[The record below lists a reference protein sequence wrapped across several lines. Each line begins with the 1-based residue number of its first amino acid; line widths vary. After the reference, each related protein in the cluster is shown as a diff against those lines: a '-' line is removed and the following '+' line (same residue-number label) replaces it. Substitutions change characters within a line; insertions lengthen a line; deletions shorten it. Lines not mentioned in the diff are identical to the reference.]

1 MNIKKNHLDGQRSP
15 YLIQH
20 VHNPVD
26 WYPWSDEAFRKAREE
41 DKPVFLS
48 IGYSTCHWCHV
59 MERESFEDERVAK
72 VMNDAFVCIKVD
84 REERPD
90 IDQFYMSVCQMMT
103 GSGGW
108 PLNLILDND
117 RKPFFAFTYIPKDSR
132 GGQMGL
138 LDLTAQISALWKEN
152 RAELKGQAEKIV
164 ATVGNLSR
172 ITKGELDIGMAFQK
186 AFQELSR
193 SYDAENGGFGFR
205 PKFPNFP
212 YLMFLLR
219 YNYLYGEKEA
229 LEMVEKTLRKI
240 REGGIYDQ
248 VGFGLH
254 RYSTDPHW
262 IVPHF
267 EKMLYDQAMAIA
279 SYSEAYQSTGDSFYS
294 NVVAEIYAFLLREM
308 RDLEGG
314 FYSAI
319 DADSGAGEGR
329 YYLWSYQEIQRI
341 LGNDSDTFCNAF
353 NCTPDGNFMDEAT
366 GRSAGL
372 NVLYMA
378 ANPTSGG
385 NAGKTDQNAE
395 IVNRGRKK
403 LLEARKGRDLPGI
416 DRKIVTE
423 INALMITAL
432 SKAYRATGLK
442 EYLDTAVETAD
453 FLLRRMVRED
463 GTLQHQ
469 FIRGI
474 VSGDGMLND
483 YAYLVEAFLELFSAT
498 AERRFLDSAIRT
510 NDRLVS
516 LFQDREGGFFTSP
529 YKTDIPVRMKEAY
542 DAPLPSGNS
551 VEVRNLAILSYLADR
566 QDFIGLAEKCVAA
579 FSGMISESPTYFVAM
594 IQSAFSLMGE
604 SYFIKVSG
612 QNTESYRK
620 NFLTGISFSPF
631 STVYPGELSDHT
643 ERAEYSVCTMK
654 ECRMPVSSLSA
665 ALASIAGKHTK
676 D

>member
-1 MNIKKNHLDGQRSP
+1 MNIKKNHLDGQKSP

-20 VHNPVD
+20 LHNPVD
-26 WYPWSDEAFRKAREE
+26 WYPWSEEAFRKAREE

-59 MERESFEDERVAK
+59 MERESFEDEKVAK
-72 VMNDAFVCIKVD
+72 AMNDAFVSIKVD

-117 RKPFFAFTYIPKDSR
+117 KKPFFAFTYIPKDSR
-132 GGQMGL
+132 GGQVGL
-138 LDLTAQISALWKEN
+138 IDLTAQISKLWKEN
-152 RAELKGQAEKIV
+152 RAELRDQGDKIV
-164 ATVGNLSR
+164 ATVSNFSR
-172 ITKGELDIGMAFQK
+172 IRKGELDIREAFQN
-186 AFQELSR
+186 AFLELSK
-193 SYDAENGGFGFR
+193 SYDTENGGFGFR

-212 YLMFLLR
+212 YIMFLLR
-219 YNYLYGEKEA
+219 YNYLYGEKKA
-229 LEMVEKTLRKI
+229 LQMVEKTLGKI

-267 EKMLYDQAMAIA
+267 EKMLYDQAMAIT
-279 SYSEAYQSTGDSFYS
+279 SYAEAYQSTGDRFYS

-308 RDLEGG
+308 KDLDGG

-329 YYLWSYQEIQRI
+329 YYLWSYQEL
-341 LGNDSDTFCNAF
+341 LGVLGEDSEAFCNVF
-353 NCTPDGNFMDEAT
+353 NCTPDGNFVDEAT

-372 NVLYMA
+372 NVLYTVSELA
-378 ANPTSGG
+378 LND
-385 NAGKTDQNAE
+385 NAGEMGQNNE

-403 LLEARKGRDLPGI
+403 LLEARKGRDQPGI

-423 INALMITAL
+423 LNALMITAL
-432 SKAYRATGLK
+432 SRAYRATGLK
-442 EYLDTAVETAD
+442 EYIDTAVGTAD

-463 GTLQHQ
+463 GSLQHQ

-474 VSGDGMLND
+474 ASGDGMLND
-483 YAYLVEAFLELFSAT
+483 YAYLVEAFLELFSVT
-498 AERRFLDSAIRT
+498 GERRFLDSAIRV
-510 NDRLVS
+510 NEKLIA
-516 LFQDREGGFFTSP
+516 LFHDGDGGFFTSP

-551 VEVRNLAILSYLADR
+551 VEVRNLVILSYLMDR
-566 QDFIGLAEKCVAA
+566 QDFMGLAEKCVAA
-579 FSGMISESPTYFVAM
+579 FSGMISESPTYFIAM

-612 QNTESYRK
+612 QNTETYRK
-620 NFLTGISFSPF
+620 NFLTGIGFSPF
-631 STVYPGELSDHT
+631 SMVYPDGTPDHAGK
-643 ERAEYSVCTMK
+643 AEYSVCTMK
-654 ECRMPVSSLSA
+654 ECRMPVSSLDD
-665 ALASIAGKHTK
+665 ALASIARSHPK

>member
-15 YLIQH
+15 YLMQH

-26 WYPWSDEAFRKAREE
+26 WYPWSDEAFRKARED

-72 VMNDAFVCIKVD
+72 AMNDAFVCIKVD

-117 RKPFFAFTYIPKDSR
+117 RKPFFAFTYIPKESR
-132 GGQMGL
+132 GGQVGL
-138 LDLTAQISALWKEN
+138 IDLTAQISRLWKEN
-152 RAELKGQAEKIV
+152 RAELKDQGEKIV
-164 ATVGNLSR
+164 ATVSNFSR
-172 ITKGELDIGMAFQK
+172 IRKGELDPGK
-186 AFQELSR
+186 AFRDAFRELSK
-193 SYDAENGGFGFR
+193 SYDSENGGFGFR

-240 REGGIYDQ
+240 RQGGIYDQ

-267 EKMLYDQAMAIA
+267 EKMLYDQAMAVA
-279 SYSEAYQSTGDSFYS
+279 SYSEAYQSTGDRFYS
-294 NVVAEIYAFLLREM
+294 DVVAEIYAFLLREM
-308 RDLEGG
+308 RDIDGG

-329 YYLWSYQEIQRI
+329 YYLWPYQELLGI
-341 LGNDSDTFCNAF
+341 LGEDSEAFCNAF
-353 NCTPDGNFMDEAT
+353 NCTPDGNFIDEAT

-378 ANPTSGG
+378 AEPASSG
-385 NAGKTDQNAE
+385 NAGKIDQNAE
-395 IVNRGRKK
+395 IINRGRKK
-403 LLEARKGRDLPGI
+403 LLEARKSRDMPGV

-423 INALMITAL
+423 LNALMITAL

-453 FLLRRMVRED
+453 FLLRKMVRED
-463 GTLQHQ
+463 GSLQHQ

-474 VSGDGMLND
+474 ASGDGMLND
-483 YAYLVEAFLELFSAT
+483 YAYLVEAFLELFSVT
-498 AERRFLDSAIRT
+498 ADRRFLDSAIRV
-510 NDRLVS
+510 NERLIS
-516 LFQDREGGFFTSP
+516 LFHDVEGGFFTSP

-566 QDFIGLAEKCVAA
+566 QDFMGLAEKCVSA

-594 IQSAFSLMGE
+594 IQSALALMGK

-612 QNTESYRK
+612 QNTETYRK
-620 NFLTGISFSPF
+620 NFLTGIGFSPF
-631 STVYPGELSDHT
+631 AIVYPDGSSDHAGK
-643 ERAEYSVCTMK
+643 AEYSVCTMK
-654 ECRMPVSSLSA
+654 ECRIPVSSLDS
-665 ALASIAGKHTK
+665 ALASIVRSPAK